1 MKVEDIGLV
10 AVIGAG
16 AMGAQ
21 IAQLFSQ
28 VGGYPVILNDIN
40 DELVNRGLQ
49 SIREGLKRYYVDK
62 GQMTAG
68 EMEAVVG
75 RISAEAN
82 LAEAVKNAD
91 FVVESVFENLEL
103 KKNVFRQLDR
113 SAPAD
118 AILASSTSNFN
129 ITEIASATS
138 RADKV
143 VGMHFFNPVSIS
155 QMVEVVKG
163 SFTSDETVET
173 AMELTR
179 RLGKEPLACRDF
191 SYGFLAN
198 RAYTAMALEGV
209 QMVWERVAPPQD
221 IDKALKLAYG
231 LPIGPLELFDRLG
244 VWRIIAMSEE
254 EKMRELGPEKGH
266 LHPIVRMMA
275 RAGYTGGS
283 GQKGIYDFY
292 TEVLSNMK

>member
-1 MKVEDIGLV
+1 MKVEDIRLV

-28 VGGYPVILNDIN
+28 VGGYPVILNDVN

-68 EMEAVVG
+68 EMEAVVK
-75 RISAEAN
+75 RISVEAN

-91 FVVESVFENLEL
+91 FVVEAVFENLGL
-103 KKNVFRQLDR
+103 KKNVFRQLDQ
-113 SAPAD
+113 SAPPD

-129 ITEIASATS
+129 ITEIASATG
-138 RADKV
+138 RTDRV

-155 QMVEVVKG
+155 RMVEVVRG

-173 AMELTR
+173 AMDLTR
-179 RLGKEPLACRDF
+179 RLGKEPLVCWDF

-266 LHPIVRMMA
+266 LHPMVRMMA
-275 RAGYTGGS
+275 RAGYTGGG

-292 TEVLSNMK
+292 AEVLSDMK